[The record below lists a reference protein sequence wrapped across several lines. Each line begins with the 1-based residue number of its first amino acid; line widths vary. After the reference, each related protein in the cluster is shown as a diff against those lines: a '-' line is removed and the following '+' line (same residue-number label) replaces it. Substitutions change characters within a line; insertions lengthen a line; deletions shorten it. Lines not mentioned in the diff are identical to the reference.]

1 MIMISAANDSL
12 VKLFAISVALVLVPE
27 LYMMQRKPVSLAII
41 SMHGNPLD
49 KPGDLGKCGK
59 GGQNVYVREV
69 GKHLST
75 LGFNITVF
83 TRSAS
88 PDQVELVTLSPTL
101 RVQYIVAGPQQH
113 IFRDLLYHHL
123 DNFTCQID
131 QTEFEAVFS
140 NYWLSGYVGLKLGL
154 PQVHVHH
161 SLGIQKFQWEPITE
175 IGELRMAVERKINK
189 KVSCV
194 VHQLRNEQE
203 LTNATRATHITP
215 GIELEKFRHLDK
227 EHSRN
232 KLHFSSSV
240 INVLYVGR
248 FAAQKGIKFALE
260 ALSRT
265 NISLTFRLIGSYDK
279 SPYENFLQEYP
290 QFNYLGAKPMSELV
304 EYMAASDIM
313 VVPSLYEPFGLVVL
327 EGMAAGC
334 CMLVS
339 AVGGPGELVENGVN
353 GLKVPPGDAYVI
365 LEAFEELAGNRKL
378 IKEIGETNRK
388 IGLRNSWEKTAEKL
402 SHVILEIV
410 PRRGNVLRRLYA
422 DFLSY
427 LSDLLPN
434 IRRN

>member
-1 MIMISAANDSL
+1 MTRIIAAKGYL
-12 VKLFAISVALVLVPE
+12 FKIFAISIVLVLVPE

-41 SMHGNPLD
+41 SMAGNPLD
-49 KPGDLGKCGK
+49 KPAEISLCGK
-59 GGQNVYVREV
+59 GGQNMYVREV

-83 TRSAS
+83 TRSES
-88 PDQVELVTLSPTL
+88 PQQVGVVTLSPTL

-113 IFRDLLYHHL
+113 LFRDLFYYHL
-123 DNFTCQID
+123 DNFTSHID
-131 QTEFEAVFS
+131 PTEFEAVFT

-161 SLGIQKFQWEPITE
+161 SLGIQKFQSEQITE
-175 IGELRMAVERKINK
+175 IGEIRIAVERKINK
-189 KVSCV
+189 KASCI
-194 VHQLRNEQE
+194 VHQLRNEEQ

-227 EHSRN
+227 EYSRK
-232 KLHFSSSV
+232 KLNFTTSV

-248 FAAQKGIKFALE
+248 FVPQKGIKFALE

-265 NISLTFRLIGSYDK
+265 NIPLTFRLIGAYEK
-279 SPYENFLQEYP
+279 SPSEHLLQEYP

-313 VVPSLYEPFGLVVL
+313 LVPSLYEPFGLVVL

-339 AVGGPGELVENGVN
+339 AVGGPGELIEDGVN
-353 GLKVPPGDAYVI
+353 GLKVLPGDADAI
-365 LEAFEELAGNRKL
+365 LEAFEKLAGNRKL
-378 IKEIGETNRK
+378 ISEIGETNRK

-402 SHVILEIV
+402 RHVILEIV
-410 PRRGNVLRRLYA
+410 PRRRSLLQRLYA
-422 DFLSY
+422 DSVSLV
-427 LSDLLPN
+427 SDL
-434 IRRN
+434 